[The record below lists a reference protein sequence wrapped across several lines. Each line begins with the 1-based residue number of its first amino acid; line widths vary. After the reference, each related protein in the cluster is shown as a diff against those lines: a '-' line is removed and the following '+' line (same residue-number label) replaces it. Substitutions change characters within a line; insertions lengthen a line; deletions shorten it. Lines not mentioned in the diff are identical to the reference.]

1 MIIQT
6 DKKLDSES
14 NENQNKNQ
22 NTNMIKSSL
31 IHSNKIGGSL
41 LKRTT
46 IRIREE
52 ALGPHDEL
60 NYCIK
65 IMEKTNRN
73 VNEIHAVANYLK
85 ALDELIKFFK
95 TVSDNFEELLVTI
108 SCMLRSEYHQ
118 RNKLIFRTGD
128 KSGKFYIILK
138 GSVSILK
145 ANAIKCEMTDEEFV
159 YYIITLRRYNETEL
173 LLNCIKENRFVFN
186 FDDEFEIWLKNP
198 EKPFD
203 KTSKFYR
210 RFSNRPEIISYLLE
224 VMKELLQFRET
235 DNIIS
240 WVEYVER
247 VKIVRFPSKSSS
259 SEQKQFFIYQY
270 EKILEFRSGKS
281 FGEIALVSA
290 SQKR

>member
-1 MIIQT
+1 
-6 DKKLDSES
+6 
-14 NENQNKNQ
+14 
-22 NTNMIKSSL
+22 
-31 IHSNKIGGSL
+31 
-41 LKRTT
+41 
-46 IRIREE
+46 
-52 ALGPHDEL
+52 
-60 NYCIK
+60 
-65 IMEKTNRN
+65 
-73 VNEIHAVANYLK
+73 
-85 ALDELIKFFK
+85 
-95 TVSDNFEELLVTI
+95 
-108 SCMLRSEYHQ
+108 
-118 RNKLIFRTGD
+118 
-128 KSGKFYIILK
+128 
-138 GSVSILK
+138 
-145 ANAIKCEMTDEEFV
+145 MTDEEFV

-210 RFSNRPEIISYLLE
+210 RFYNRPEIISYLLE